1 MDIIFKIIDIVG
13 DLGSKAHL
21 PFLKLMVEKTKT
33 KEYYLTEDKLVEI
46 IAPLKIESK
55 VYM

>member
-21 PFLKLMVEKTKT
+21 SFLKLMVEKTKT